1 MHGVVVGAPEQS
13 EIGDPVPAMTAQSA
27 AEASAIHT
35 PSCSD
40 SWVRGKRYRRVTLG
54 RCWHHVGVRHFDLC
68 IIGSGSGNS
77 IIDDRFDHLS
87 VALVEMG
94 TFGGT
99 CLNVGCIPSKM
110 FVHPADL
117 AASTLQ
123 AARLGVDLDLEG
135 VRWQEVR
142 DRIFGRIDPKA
153 AKGRTYREQSRNVT
167 VFDGRARFVGPRE
180 LDVGAAQTITA
191 DQVVIAAGSRP
202 VIPDLAG
209 LNSVDFHTSDTV
221 MRLAERP
228 RSMIILGGG
237 YVAAEFAHIFSAF
250 GTAVTVLNRSEVLLR
265 REDVDVAE
273 RFTELLGRR
282 VDVRVKTSATLVE
295 RAADGRVR
303 VHIEGPDQQPEQLDA
318 EVLLVATGRTPNGD
332 TLDLERGEIE
342 ADDDGLVIVDGYQRT
357 SAAGV
362 FALGDVSSRQQLK
375 HVANKDARV
384 VQHNLLHPVSM
395 ISGDRRFVP
404 RAVFSMPQVASVGLT
419 EAEAAEQGIDYV
431 VSREDYGN
439 TAFGWAME
447 DTEHFV
453 KIIARTDSKVLLGA
467 HLIGPHASSLIQPL
481 IQAMSFEQPA
491 PDVARGQY
499 WIHPAMTEVVENALL
514 ALAD

>member
-1 MHGVVVGAPEQS
+1 
-13 EIGDPVPAMTAQSA
+13 
-27 AEASAIHT
+27 
-35 PSCSD
+35 
-40 SWVRGKRYRRVTLG
+40 
-54 RCWHHVGVRHFDLC
+54 VRHFDLC
-68 IIGSGSGNS
+68 IIGTGSGNS
-77 IIDDRFDHLS
+77 IIDERFDNLS

-110 FVHPADL
+110 FVYPADL

-123 AARLGVDLDLEG
+123 ATRLGVDLDLEA
-135 VRWQEVR
+135 VRWREIR
-142 DRIFGRIDPKA
+142 DRIFGRIDLKA
-153 AKGRTYREQSRNVT
+153 AKGRGYRDQSHNVT
-167 VFDGRARFVGPRE
+167 VFDGRARFVGPRQ
-180 LDVGAAQTITA
+180 LDVGAATPITA
-191 DQVVIAAGSRP
+191 DQVVIAAGSRA
-202 VIPDLAG
+202 VIPELSG
-209 LNSVDFHTSDTV
+209 LHSVDFHTSDTV

-228 RSMIILGGG
+228 ESMIIIGGG
-237 YVAAEFAHIFSAF
+237 YIAAEFAHVFSAF
-250 GTAVTVLNRSEVLLR
+250 RTKVTVLNRSDLLLR
-265 REDVDVAE
+265 REDVDVSQ

-282 VDVRVKTSATLVE
+282 VDVRLNTSVTSVE
-295 RAADGRVR
+295 KAADGLVR
-303 VHIEGPDQQPEQLDA
+303 VHIEGPDGQPDRLDA
-318 EVLLVATGRTPNGD
+318 DVLLVATGRTPNGD
-332 TLDLERGEIE
+332 TLDLDRGGID
-342 ADDDGLVIVDGYQRT
+342 ADDDGLIIVDEYQRT

-395 ISGDRRFVP
+395 ISTDHRFVP

-419 EAEAAEQGIDYV
+419 EAAAAEQGIDYL
-431 VSREDYGN
+431 VSRQDYGD

-447 DTEHFV
+447 DTDHFV
-453 KIIARTDSKVLLGA
+453 KIIARADTKVLLGA

-481 IQAMSFEQPA
+481 IQAMSFSQPA

-499 WIHPAMTEVVENALL
+499 WIHPAMTEVIENALL

>member
-1 MHGVVVGAPEQS
+1 
-13 EIGDPVPAMTAQSA
+13 
-27 AEASAIHT
+27 
-35 PSCSD
+35 
-40 SWVRGKRYRRVTLG
+40 
-54 RCWHHVGVRHFDLC
+54 VRHFDLC
-68 IIGSGSGNS
+68 IIGTGSGNS
-77 IIDDRFDHLS
+77 IIDERFDNLS

-110 FVHPADL
+110 FVYPADL

-123 AARLGVDLDLEG
+123 ATRLGVDLDLEA
-135 VRWQEVR
+135 VRWREIR

-153 AKGRTYREQSRNVT
+153 AKGRAYRDQSHNVT
-167 VFDGRARFVGPRE
+167 VFDGRARFVGPRQ
-180 LDVGAAQTITA
+180 LDVGAATPITA
-191 DQVVIAAGSRP
+191 DQVVIAAGSRA
-202 VIPDLAG
+202 VIPELSG
-209 LNSVDFHTSDTV
+209 LHSVDFHTSDTV

-228 RSMIILGGG
+228 ESMIIIGGG
-237 YVAAEFAHIFSAF
+237 YIAAEFAHVFSAF
-250 GTAVTVLNRSEVLLR
+250 GTKVTVLNRSDLLLR
-265 REDVDVAE
+265 REDVDVSQ

-282 VDVRVKTSATLVE
+282 VDVRLNTSVTSVE
-295 RAADGRVR
+295 KAADGLVR
-303 VHIEGPDQQPEQLDA
+303 VHIEGPDGQPDRLDA
-318 EVLLVATGRTPNGD
+318 DVLLVATGRTPNGD
-332 TLDLERGEIE
+332 TLDLDRGGID
-342 ADDDGLVIVDGYQRT
+342 ADDDGLIIVDEYQRT

-395 ISGDRRFVP
+395 ISTDHRFVP

-419 EAEAAEQGIDYV
+419 EAAAAEQGIDYL
-431 VSREDYGN
+431 VSRQDYGD

-447 DTEHFV
+447 DTDHFV
-453 KIIARTDSKVLLGA
+453 KIIARADTKVLLGA

-481 IQAMSFEQPA
+481 IQAMSFSQPA

-499 WIHPAMTEVVENALL
+499 WIHPAMTEVIENALL